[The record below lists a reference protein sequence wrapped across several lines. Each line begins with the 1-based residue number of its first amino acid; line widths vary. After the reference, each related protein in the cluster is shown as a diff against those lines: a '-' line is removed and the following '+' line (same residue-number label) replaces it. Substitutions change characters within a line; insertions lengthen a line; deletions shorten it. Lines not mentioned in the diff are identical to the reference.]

1 MLLMQHPFFI
11 KTTIKNYGRKK
22 YQKTLIRGSKNSNI
36 GKRLPSAESISLQK
50 NFKSKYVWKE
60 IKQKEN
66 KLHLKKFWK
75 FEKKK
80 PILILT

>member
-1 MLLMQHPFFI
+1 MVG
-11 KTTIKNYGRKK
+11 KNTK
-22 YQKTLIRGSKNSNI
+22 KTLIRGSKNSNI

-66 KLHLKKFWK
+66 KLHLKKYWK
-75 FEKKK
+75 FEKKN

>member
-36 GKRLPSAESISLQK
+36 GKRLPSAESTSLQK
-50 NFKSKYVWKE
+50 NFKSKYV
-60 IKQKEN
+60 
-66 KLHLKKFWK
+66 
-75 FEKKK
+75 
-80 PILILT
+80 

>member
-1 MLLMQHPFFI
+1 MVG
-11 KTTIKNYGRKK
+11 KNTK
-22 YQKTLIRGSKNSNI
+22 KTLIRGSKNSNI

-66 KLHLKKFWK
+66 KLHLKKYWK
-75 FEKKK
+75 FEKKTNQF
-80 PILILT
+80 LY

>member
-1 MLLMQHPFFI
+1 MVG
-11 KTTIKNYGRKK
+11 KNTK
-22 YQKTLIRGSKNSNI
+22 KTLIRGSKNSNI

-66 KLHLKKFWK
+66 KLHLKKYWK
-75 FEKKK
+75 FEKKTT
-80 PILILT
+80 ILILT

>member
-1 MLLMQHPFFI
+1 MVG
-11 KTTIKNYGRKK
+11 KNTK
-22 YQKTLIRGSKNSNI
+22 KTLIRGSKNSNI

-66 KLHLKKFWK
+66 KLHLKKYWK

-80 PILILT
+80 TILILT